1 MIGRG
6 SQFPS
11 EKVSGCPRVNI
22 PPSAVSNDLFGHAPL
37 SPLPLGQGEGEGPQG
52 LAHLHTDPHPPPS
65 GATVSAQG
73 AALPEGRGSL
83 RPLPSMPKEV
93 SWTCTRPAGPDPVR
107 QVLPSSREDVVGCVA
122 CLCTWSG
129 L

>member
-1 MIGRG
+1 LNAGGRYPCEVHVSTG
-6 SQFPS
+6 SGSPI
-11 EKVSGCPRVNI
+11 R

-93 SWTCTRPAGPDPVR
+93 SWTCTRAKCSNQAEPRHAGDGFQRPLR
-107 QVLPSSREDVVGCVA
+107 SR
-122 CLCTWSG
+122 LQPR
-129 L
+129 LI